1 MTEPLI
7 SVKDLT
13 IRFNTDEGLVT
24 AVENISFDIAPGEV
38 LGLVGESGSGKSV
51 TAKALMQLNAGNTR
65 YDEKSSIILDTE
77 DGKVDVLS
85 LKKPGELRVVRGGA
99 VSMIFQEPMA
109 SFAPAITIGDQMVEQ
124 LLIHTEMTKAEAKKH
139 SVDMLARVGI
149 PEPERRFGQYAFE
162 FSGGM
167 RQRAMIAM
175 ALSTRPKLLIADEP
189 TTALD
194 VTIQAQVIDLMKD
207 LVEEFHMAILF
218 ITHDLGVIAQTAD
231 RVAVMYLGELVETG
245 EVRQVI
251 REPHHPYTQGLLNA
265 LPKLDDLEAELTPVP
280 GDIPSPL
287 ERPSGCVFHTRCP
300 VMYGDRCTQEI
311 PQLLKDNKGRLVACH
326 LVEEKGVQTKPRK
339 AKGGTKKGGTRKGKA
354 K

>member
-7 SVKDLT
+7 SVRNLT
-13 IRFNTDEGLVT
+13 VRFRTDEGLVT
-24 AVENISFDIAPGEV
+24 AVDRASFDISAGEI

-51 TAKALMQLNAGNTR
+51 TAKSLMQLNGDNAV
-65 YDEKSSIILDTE
+65 YDDESRITLRTGDE
-77 DGKVDVLS
+77 VVEVLS
-85 LKKPGELRVVRGGA
+85 LKRPKDMMVIRGGA
-99 VSMIFQEPMA
+99 ISMIFQEPMA

-124 LLIHTEMTKAEAKKH
+124 LQLHSAMSKKRAEEISIEM
-139 SVDMLARVGI
+139 LNRVGI
-149 PEPERRFGQYAFE
+149 SDASKRFRQYAFE

-175 ALSTRPKLLIADEP
+175 ALSTKPKLLIADEP

-207 LVEEFHMAILF
+207 LVDEFQMAILF

-245 EVRQVI
+245 SVRQVI
-251 REPHHPYTQGLLNA
+251 GEPAHPYTNGLLNA
-265 LPKLDDLEAELTPVP
+265 LPTIDDIYAPLIPVP

-287 ERPSGCVFHTRCP
+287 DRPSGCVFHTRCGQVIAGTCESEVP
-300 VMYGDRCTQEI
+300 AATQLDDGHVCYCFATAAR
-311 PQLLKDNKGRLVACH
+311 QAG
-326 LVEEKGVQTKPRK
+326 QT
-339 AKGGTKKGGTRKGKA
+339 AT
-354 K
+354 